1 MVNPQWTSTPIKAS
15 QSVIRFDHPDFDPKL
30 ADYLVRRQPRAG
42 HAVSVARFAGDRA
55 FAVEVAMK
63 TGPGCQAGSGRDPH
77 ERAALHRKCPLTEFD
92 ELASCQATGQ
102 VAGSVRRSDS
112 TGAGK
117 LERAIHPRISRLRAA
132 AGSRNLEIG

>member
-15 QSVIRFDHPDFDPKL
+15 ESVIRFDHPDFDPKL

-42 HAVSVARFAGDRA
+42 HAVSVAGFAGDRA

-77 ERAALHRKCPLTEFD
+77 ERAALHRKSPLTELD
-92 ELASCQATGQ
+92 RACVMPSNGPS
-102 VAGSVRRSDS
+102 GWIRS
-112 TGAGK
+112 A
-117 LERAIHPRISRLRAA
+117 L
-132 AGSRNLEIG
+132 